1 MEHLKLIALDAE
13 DLEVISAHLQ
23 DAVMRVGDMT
33 YLPRQQRFAL
43 ILNRFNWEQ
52 ALEQRPR
59 RRRLNFERRRTGL
72 HFDRVRK
79 VKTRN
84 LDPKARDAVLE
95 LLAIRFVENE
105 PPAGHIELVF
115 AGGGTVRLD
124 VECIEAALRDLG
136 ACWATDTRPAHALD
150 EGKPA
155 AGAGRKSQGR

>member
-1 MEHLKLIALDAE
+1 MEQLKLVALDAE

-33 YLPRQQRFAL
+33 YLPREQRFAM

-52 ALEQRPR
+52 ALEQKPR
-59 RRRLNFERRRTGL
+59 HRHLSFERRRTGL
-72 HFDRVRK
+72 HFDRVSK

-84 LDPKARDAVLE
+84 VDPTARDTVLE
-95 LLAIRFVENE
+95 LLAIRFEEND

-115 AGGGTVRLD
+115 AGDASIRLD

-136 ACWATDTRPAHALD
+136 ACWGTDVRPAHAVD
-150 EGKPA
+150 EEKPA
-155 AGAGRKSQGR
+155 GA